1 MLRPAPPLTPSGDE
15 GRSLL
20 REELLKR
27 QYHDQH
33 LLQRLHDWL
42 SRLFDRSVGSA
53 AHHSPLVVIAF
64 LLVGALIVVGLGLL
78 VSRVRRDRRPR
89 AARAGVLT
97 DDRPSARDLRARAEA
112 ALAAG
117 RLDDA
122 YVDGFRALTARQVER
137 GQLDDQPGA
146 TAHEVALH
154 LGATFPAEQGRVAHA
169 AHVFD
174 ATLYGDQPV
183 SRDDA
188 DGVLA
193 LDDSL
198 AGAR

>member
-1 MLRPAPPLTPSGDE
+1 MLQLGPPLKPSGDE
-15 GRSLL
+15 GRSVL

-33 LLQRLHDWL
+33 LLQRLNDWL
-42 SRLFDRSVGSA
+42 SRLFDRSIGSA
-53 AHHSPLVVIAF
+53 AHSSPLVVLA
-64 LLVGALIVVGLGLL
+64 LMVLGALIVVGLALL

-97 DDRPSARDLRARAEA
+97 DERPSARDLRARAEA

-122 YVDGFRALTARQVER
+122 YVDAFRALAARQVER
-137 GQLDDQPGA
+137 GQLADQPGT

-154 LGATFPAEQGRVAHA
+154 LAATFPGEQSRVSHA
-169 AHVFD
+169 ARIFD
-174 ATLYGDQPV
+174 ATLYGDRPV
-183 SRDDA
+183 TPDDA
-188 DGVLA
+188 AGVLA
-193 LDDSL
+193 LDDAL